1 MSTKTLPNKT
11 GKSVAKSSGRS
22 AQLALEGARR
32 SVATAKKKSSPATA
46 SAAKSATEKP
56 RRTKSS
62 PSQSRTQ
69 ILSQPVGRLVVSKNG
84 KLVFMSPDLAKTMGI
99 KDTDISHIAFR
110 DLIQFTNPEDALRD
124 RPVFGFFGDD
134 TDKDSDIWTSSIMSG
149 EHEIVPLLG
158 KKSEPVTLRFDTV
171 DLPDGRGFLVV
182 STLGPS
188 EGEDLAGFVVTMMN
202 PQPAAQLMESS
213 QATSGTT
220 ADTTGWTALLPAL
233 ANMGNDL
240 MVVLSARGKILHAND
255 PFYTTLDIPA
265 AEMAGKNF
273 LDLLH
278 GDDRPYVQPIFK
290 NLFQEGAATLPQ
302 AIPFECRI
310 QGGQKTTHWLDCR
323 IKPCQGQLLLVCRDL
338 TESKRHEIELSQRE
352 QQLFEAQSIG
362 HMGHWMWRVGEEN
375 LEFSTELYR
384 IFGVSADS
392 FTPTFD
398 SINAMMHRRDRG
410 RMAQSFQRAMIERKN
425 YEMEFRVVR
434 PTGEA
439 RFIVLQGRCELDDEG
454 DVAALF
460 GIMQDI
466 TDRTE
471 YERELREAKESAERA
486 YAAKSQFLANMSH
499 ELRTPLNAIIGFSE
513 MMQRQMLGPIGTEK
527 YLDYINGI
535 RESGEHLLD
544 MITDI
549 LDMSKI
555 EAGKYTLDVEE
566 FNLCKVIRLAT
577 HMIEGRAL
585 DARVKVIS
593 AIPEHHDLMITG
605 DRRAI
610 MQMILNILSNAV
622 KFTKEDGEVRISC
635 EKQDSMIVMQFVDT
649 GIGIPASKLR
659 YVTKPFEQAA
669 NSFTRNH
676 EGTGLGLA
684 ITKELAELHGGK
696 LELASTVGVGTTV
709 TITLPEYAQ
718 NSLPANSKSGSK
730 H

>member
-1 MSTKTLPNKT
+1 MPAKTLSNKT
-11 GKSVAKSSGRS
+11 GKSVAKLSGRS

-32 SVATAKKKSSPATA
+32 SVGSAKRKAPANASPKK
-46 SAAKSATEKP
+46 
-56 RRTKSS
+56 TKSTK
-62 PSQSRTQ
+62 SQKSVD
-69 ILSQPVGRLVVSKNG
+69 ISRLVVGKDG
-84 KLVFMSPDLAKTMGI
+84 KLVFVSPDMAVILGL
-99 KDTDISHIAFR
+99 KDTNPQHVAFR
-110 DLIQFTNPEDALRD
+110 DVIQFTNPDDALRD
-124 RPVFGFFGDD
+124 RPMFGFGMEDVEPDGDV
-134 TDKDSDIWTSSIMSG
+134 WTSSITDG
-149 EHEIVPLLG
+149 EHEIIPLLN
-158 KKSEPVTLRFDTV
+158 KKSKPVTLRFDSIGLSGGA
-171 DLPDGRGFLVV
+171 DYLVV
-182 STLGPS
+182 STCG
-188 EGEDLAGFVVTMMN
+188 EGAENEADLASFI
-202 PQPAAQLMESS
+202 
-213 QATSGTT
+213 
-220 ADTTGWTALLPAL
+220 TALTRPVPQDPPVSSGANSAVGAATDWDSVLPAL
-233 ANMGNDL
+233 VDLGNDF
-240 MVVLSARGKILHAND
+240 MMVLSPRGKIVHANET
-255 PFYTTLDIPA
+255 FYTAMGLSPDDVK
-265 AEMAGKNF
+265 GKSF
-273 LDLLH
+273 LDMVH

-290 NLFQEGAATLPQ
+290 NLLQEGSADLCPMIA
-302 AIPFECRI
+302 FECRV
-310 QGGQKTTHWLDCR
+310 QGTRKAIHWLDCR
-323 IKPCQGQLLLVCRDL
+323 IKPHQGQLLLVCRDL
-338 TESKRHEIELSQRE
+338 TDSKRHEAELLRRE
-352 QQLFEAQSIG
+352 QQLSEAQSIG

-375 LEFSTELYR
+375 LEFSAELYR
-384 IFGVSADS
+384 IFGITPDT

-425 YEMEFRVVR
+425 YEMEFRVIR

-460 GIMQDI
+460 GIMQDV
-466 TDRTE
+466 TDRNE

-527 YLDYINGI
+527 YLDYIGGI

-566 FNLCKVIRLAT
+566 FNLYKVIRLAT

-585 DARVKVIS
+585 DAQVKVIS
-593 AIPEHHDLMITG
+593 AIPDQGDLMITG

-610 MQMILNILSNAV
+610 MQMVLNILSNAV
-622 KFTKEDGEVRISC
+622 KFTKQGGDVRISC
-635 EKQDSMIVMQFVDT
+635 DVVGAKIVMQFVDT
-649 GIGIPASKLR
+649 GIGIPANKLR

-669 NSFTRNH
+669 NSMTRNH

-709 TITLPEYAQ
+709 TITLPMKALTE
-718 NSLPANSKSGSK
+718 
-730 H
+730 

>member
-1 MSTKTLPNKT
+1 
-11 GKSVAKSSGRS
+11 
-22 AQLALEGARR
+22 
-32 SVATAKKKSSPATA
+32 
-46 SAAKSATEKP
+46 
-56 RRTKSS
+56 
-62 PSQSRTQ
+62 
-69 ILSQPVGRLVVSKNG
+69 
-84 KLVFMSPDLAKTMGI
+84 
-99 KDTDISHIAFR
+99 
-110 DLIQFTNPEDALRD
+110 
-124 RPVFGFFGDD
+124 
-134 TDKDSDIWTSSIMSG
+134 
-149 EHEIVPLLG
+149 
-158 KKSEPVTLRFDTV
+158 
-171 DLPDGRGFLVV
+171 
-182 STLGPS
+182 
-188 EGEDLAGFVVTMMN
+188 
-202 PQPAAQLMESS
+202 
-213 QATSGTT
+213 
-220 ADTTGWTALLPAL
+220 
-233 ANMGNDL
+233 
-240 MVVLSARGKILHAND
+240 
-255 PFYTTLDIPA
+255 
-265 AEMAGKNF
+265 
-273 LDLLH
+273 
-278 GDDRPYVQPIFK
+278 
-290 NLFQEGAATLPQ
+290 
-302 AIPFECRI
+302 
-310 QGGQKTTHWLDCR
+310 
-323 IKPCQGQLLLVCRDL
+323 
-338 TESKRHEIELSQRE
+338 
-352 QQLFEAQSIG
+352 
-362 HMGHWMWRVGEEN
+362 MWRVGEEN

-593 AIPEHHDLMITG
+593 AIPDHHDLMITG